1 MSPSDPPRIAPTL
14 QPEGLVAP
22 RRLKAVVERARR
34 PGSWLGRMF
43 WLLLV
48 LFLLPPLTV
57 LALRWLPPPT
67 TAFMLQSPARVDYR
81 WVPADKIAHVLR
93 KAAVAAEDQKF
104 WDHHGFDL
112 EAIEKAY
119 ASNRKSR
126 QRRGGSTISQQV
138 AKNLFLWPGGGY
150 FRKGI
155 EATFTVLIEAMWSKE
170 RILEV
175 YLNIAEFGTGI
186 YGAEAAAQR
195 HFRKSAAALTPREA
209 ALLAAVL
216 PSPRRWRVQPA
227 GPYVSRRAD
236 WILGQM
242 GYRSAATPAEEPE
255 EPPLL
260 LDADPQESLDGPA
273 GDLPAAEAETLA
285 PDAGPLPEESG
296 AEPAPGADASGNADG
311 AVPGDPTAEA
321 VPQDGAGPET

>member
-1 MSPSDPPRIAPTL
+1 MNPQDSSRVAPTL
-14 QPEGLVAP
+14 EPEGLTAP
-22 RRLKAVVERARR
+22 RRFRAAVERVRR
-34 PGSWLGRMF
+34 KGSWLRPLL
-43 WLLLV
+43 WVLLV

-67 TAFMLQSPARVDYR
+67 TAFMLQSEAEVDYR
-81 WVPADKIAHVLR
+81 WVPAEKIAGVLR

-126 QRRGGSTISQQV
+126 QRRGASTISQQV

-155 EATFTVLIEAMWSKE
+155 EATFTVLIEALWSKE

-216 PSPRRWRVQPA
+216 PSPRRWRAQPA
-227 GPYVSRRAD
+227 GPYVSSRAD

-242 GYRSAATPAEEPE
+242 GYRSAATPEQEPLEPE
-255 EPPLL
+255 PEFEQQWP
-260 LDADPQESLDGPA
+260 
-273 GDLPAAEAETLA
+273 AEAEPPPELDSMLPPDAA
-285 PDAGPLPEESG
+285 PDQTAPSSQDAWPPET
-296 AEPAPGADASGNADG
+296 AP
-311 AVPGDPTAEA
+311 PAEA
-321 VPQDGAGPET
+321 VPEEDRAPAADPGWSEPPAAGY